1 MESVIGKADLK
12 KLAYIRH
19 LIEGSSKRAE
29 LFRPYMLDVL
39 EGLTSID
46 EIIEW
51 EEDIKNQ
58 NVSLD

>member
-1 MESVIGKADLK
+1 
-12 KLAYIRH
+12 
-19 LIEGSSKRAE
+19 
-29 LFRPYMLDVL
+29 MLDVL